1 MQCLHKIYHKYVITS
16 TNEICPLKWNLS
28 DFSIK
33 KCLLVFA
40 CNRFIIKSIDMI
52 ITVKITFFM
61 TDTTTLTLKENV
73 EERNAQPGVT
83 FSTETIIGLSVGS
96 VIVLVMILAISR
108 EIFLYC
114 RLPRSSVILS
124 DTYDVYAN
132 ICDIGNKLK

>member
-1 MQCLHKIYHKYVITS
+1 
-16 TNEICPLKWNLS
+16 
-28 DFSIK
+28 
-33 KCLLVFA
+33 
-40 CNRFIIKSIDMI
+40 MI

-61 TDTTTLTLKENV
+61 TDTTTSTLKENV

-96 VIVLVMILAISR
+96 VIVLVMILAIIR

>member
-1 MQCLHKIYHKYVITS
+1 
-16 TNEICPLKWNLS
+16 
-28 DFSIK
+28 
-33 KCLLVFA
+33 
-40 CNRFIIKSIDMI
+40 MI

-73 EERNAQPGVT
+73 EKRNAQPGVT
-83 FSTETIIGLSVGS
+83 FISTETIIGLSVGS
-96 VIVLVMILAISR
+96 VIVLVMILAIIR

-124 DTYDVYAN
+124 DTYVVYAN

>member
-1 MQCLHKIYHKYVITS
+1 MQCLHKIYQKYVITA
-16 TNEICPLKWNLS
+16 TNEKGISLILVL
-28 DFSIK
+28 K

-83 FSTETIIGLSVGS
+83 FSTETIISLSVGS
-96 VIVLVMILAISR
+96 VIVIVMILAIIR

>member
-1 MQCLHKIYHKYVITS
+1 
-16 TNEICPLKWNLS
+16 
-28 DFSIK
+28 
-33 KCLLVFA
+33 
-40 CNRFIIKSIDMI
+40 MI

-83 FSTETIIGLSVGS
+83 FISTETIIGLSVGS
-96 VIVLVMILAISR
+96 VIVLVMILQAIIR

-124 DTYDVYAN
+124 DTYVVYAN

>member
-1 MQCLHKIYHKYVITS
+1 
-16 TNEICPLKWNLS
+16 
-28 DFSIK
+28 
-33 KCLLVFA
+33 
-40 CNRFIIKSIDMI
+40 MI

-83 FSTETIIGLSVGS
+83 FISTETIIGLSVGS
-96 VIVLVMILAISR
+96 VIVLVMILAIIR
-108 EIFLYC
+108 EIFLYAYC

-124 DTYDVYAN
+124 DTYVVYAN

>member
-1 MQCLHKIYHKYVITS
+1 
-16 TNEICPLKWNLS
+16 
-28 DFSIK
+28 
-33 KCLLVFA
+33 
-40 CNRFIIKSIDMI
+40 MI

-73 EERNAQPGVT
+73 KERNAQPVMT
-83 FSTETIIGLSVGS
+83 FSTEKLTGLSVGS
-96 VIVLVMILAISR
+96 VIVLVMILAIIR

-124 DTYDVYAN
+124 DTYVVYAN